1 MNIYIFFL
9 LFSCNQPDFWQDPES
24 AVRRGYHITDAT
36 ILEKAVDLGK
46 GGSTAV
52 TAILI
57 NCEKLVV
64 ANIGDSRAVIC
75 KNGVA
80 KQLSVDH
87 EPSSER
93 EVIEGK
99 GGFVSNFPGIV
110 LPREQLILFC
120 FHMDNN

>member
-1 MNIYIFFL
+1 ML
-9 LFSCNQPDFWQDPES
+9 LFSNQPNFWTEPET
-24 AVRRGYHITDAT
+24 AIQRAYRITDDT

-57 NCEKLVV
+57 NCRKLVV
-64 ANIGDSRAVIC
+64 ANIGDSRAIMC

-87 EPSSER
+87 EPSVEKDK
-93 EVIEGK
+93 IEGR
-99 GGFVSNFPGIV
+99 GGFVSNFPGRFTERQATFLLSSSKYYMTV
-110 LPREQLILFC
+110 ASLF
-120 FHMDNN
+120 